1 MRRFAFDQL
10 PQLTFLPLLLGGLV
24 VGLLL
29 TLRAGAAAPHSATLP
44 SRNTS
49 DSLSVNRISE
59 LRARQQDLNAELAR
73 LREQQTIL
81 QNQATSDQENLS
93 EILTQID
100 AQKQVVGLTAL
111 RGPGLVVTLDDSEQ
125 ILPGDAQDVNRYI
138 VHQQQLVTLVGV
150 LWNTGAEAISI
161 NDQRITDQ
169 TSIYC
174 VGSTIIIN
182 QELLAPPFTIRA
194 IGDPASLEAAVANSP
209 LLADLWNRQ
218 RDYGVVISSKAKTQI
233 QVPAYTGPVAVGHL
247 EVQP

>member
-1 MRRFAFDQL
+1 MRRFAFDQH

-29 TLRAGAAAPHSATLP
+29 TLRAGAAPQSVAPA
-44 SRNTS
+44 SRNTT

-73 LREQQTIL
+73 LRAQQTEL
-81 QNQATSDQENLS
+81 QGQATSDQENLS
-93 EILTQID
+93 EILTEID
-100 AQKQVVGLTAL
+100 AQKQFVGLTAL
-111 RGPGLVVTLDDSEQ
+111 RGPGVVVTLDDSDQ
-125 ILPGDAQDVNRYI
+125 TLPSDAQDVNRYI

-194 IGDPASLEAAVANSP
+194 IGDPVGLEAAVTTSP

-218 RDYGVVISSKAKTQI
+218 REYGVEISTKTKTQI
-233 QVPAYTGPVAVGHL
+233 QVPAYTGPVAVRHL